1 MKHCPSNLTK
11 LHISICYVSGINVC
25 VYRLVLFVLIT
36 EGTQK
41 SFYFCSYLFRSS
53 TPYIRIKNVLSA
65 SLNKTFPSFLF
76 YSYVIIVRLIPG
88 WGTSITNTLDTQIVV
103 F

>member
-11 LHISICYVSGINVC
+11 PQISICYVSGTNVC
-25 VYRLVLFVLIT
+25 VYRVVLVLII

-76 YSYVIIVRLIPG
+76 CSYVIIVRLIPG